1 MTLQPELMNAI
12 LSMDSYNRGYEAGI
26 VFGNNSGTNNYSLDS
41 TGTQIGNAT
50 ITINSQIFQESGDRV
65 DDDIGFYALAYQIK
79 DSSGNVVDNVIAYRG
94 TDGPNPIPDDS
105 DVTNGWLLGAGN
117 YNATQGTMAVNFYK
131 EVAKQIG
138 GADVDLQAVNISTTG
153 HSLGGGFAGFIAV
166 NDNNQGI
173 RTAA

>member
-1 MTLQPELMNAI
+1 MTINSNLMNAI
-12 LSMDSYNRGYEAGI
+12 LSMDAYNRGYNAAIEIYPEDQTDNKFLGTAKI
-26 VFGNNSGTNNYSLDS
+26 VKNSSVVFNDS
-41 TGTQIGNAT
+41 DQA
-50 ITINSQIFQESGDRV
+50 
-65 DDDIGFYALAYQIK
+65 IGFYALAYQIK

-166 NDNNQGI
+166 NDNNQDI
-173 RTAA
+173 RKAA